1 MNLLM
6 IRLIIVELQ
15 FVRLSVGRFGISG
28 QNLQDP
34 QSTVPDATSAQPR
47 ISGGRPQLR
56 LPLQP
61 SEKVLSVLSVLVKS
75 SNVESLNL

>member
-15 FVRLSVGRFGISG
+15 FVRLSVGRFGVSG

-34 QSTVPDATSAQPR
+34 QSIVPTPQVRSRAFLTE
-47 ISGGRPQLR
+47 GRSCGSR
-56 LPLQP
+56 YNHRKKFCP
-61 SEKVLSVLSVLVKS
+61 SCPSW
-75 SNVESLNL
+75 